1 MLLFQDEGA
10 VDGEGEV
17 CDRVEHVQQE
27 DEHHRDVNLARPV
40 KSEPFVRISCEKKYL
55 EVDFI

>member
-27 DEHHRDVNLARPV
+27 DEHHRDVNLARSV
-40 KSEPFVRISCEKKYL
+40 KSEPFVCISCEQKN
-55 EVDFI
+55 I